1 MSLEQSVAENTNWI
15 NSVISKSKL
24 ASQLEEL
31 TEITSSSEHVTIQEG
46 INDAKFVTIPKLR
59 GFKGS
64 WNALTNTPT
73 LIDGVG
79 VSGDIYSVTTAFTR
93 NLGDGEITFSVDD
106 LMYYTDS
113 KWINLTGSSNY
124 SFFASYTGTM
134 QALDLILTLGDY
146 RANADSVRV
155 IIDIANNLTTIDSD
169 LSVFGDSLL
178 NGDLGVSGDILAN
191 NFSGTSEGANTG
203 DQDLSDYVKKDEDSI
218 IDGGL
223 EAVYFEVTGAT
234 SSQFL
239 KGDGTLD
246 SSTYLLNTT
255 DTLTGDLKVTSKIGI
270 NTGSSPL
277 SQALTV
283 LGGATFDNTSMVVLI
298 SGDDGAN
305 SIIHFS
311 DGSGDCRIGSYDS
324 VFTIAADDG
333 FIVSTDTSSGLDVNV
348 RMKIDNSGNTV
359 FTGENFTIGD
369 ASTTNTSKLTYTQQG
384 VGLYSGTLSLHH
396 STSNSPGS
404 YFQAFT
410 INGTVIGAIVQ
421 QGSNGVNYSTN
432 SDYRLKEDLK
442 DFNAIE
448 MILNIP
454 IYDYKWKIDGTRSYG
469 VMAHELQAVLPNAVI
484 GEKDEEEMQSVDY
497 SKIVPLLVKSIQE
510 LSTKVE
516 RLELSK

>member
-1 MSLEQSVAENTNWI
+1 MI
-15 NSVISKSKL
+15 
-24 ASQLEEL
+24 
-31 TEITSSSEHVTIQEG
+31 
-46 INDAKFVTIPKLR
+46 
-59 GFKGS
+59 
-64 WNALTNTPT
+64 
-73 LIDGVG
+73 
-79 VSGDIYSVTTAFTR
+79 
-93 NLGDGEITFSVDD
+93 
-106 LMYYTDS
+106 
-113 KWINLTGSSNY
+113 
-124 SFFASYTGTM
+124 
-134 QALDLILTLGDY
+134 
-146 RANADSVRV
+146 
-155 IIDIANNLTTIDSD
+155 
-169 LSVFGDSLL
+169 
-178 NGDLGVSGDILAN
+178 
-191 NFSGTSEGANTG
+191 
-203 DQDLSDYVKKDEDSI
+203 
-218 IDGGL
+218 
-223 EAVYFEVTGAT
+223 
-234 SSQFL
+234 
-239 KGDGTLD
+239 
-246 SSTYLLNTT
+246 
-255 DTLTGDLKVTSKIGI
+255 
-270 NTGSSPL
+270 
-277 SQALTV
+277 
-283 LGGATFDNTSMVVLI
+283 VLI

-348 RMKIDNSGNTV
+348 RMKIDKSGNTV

-369 ASTTNTSKLTYTQQG
+369 TSTANTSKLTYTQQG
-384 VGLYSGTLSLHH
+384 VGPYSGTLLLHH
-396 STSNSPGS
+396 SASNSSGS

-410 INGTVIGAIVQ
+410 INGTVVGAIVQ
-421 QGSNGVNYSTN
+421 QGSNGVNYSTS